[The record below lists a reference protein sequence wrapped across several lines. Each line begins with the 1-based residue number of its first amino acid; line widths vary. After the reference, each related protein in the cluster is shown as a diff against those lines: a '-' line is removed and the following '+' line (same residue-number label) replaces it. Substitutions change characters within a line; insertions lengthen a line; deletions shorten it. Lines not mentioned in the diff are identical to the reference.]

1 MSHNYGGLGR
11 SNQVIPRKQFL
22 TFSQHA
28 DVYDKCMVI
37 RILTTMV
44 KTLLSETAKG
54 TSLS

>member
-28 DVYDKCMVI
+28 DVYDKCHNGHPYSYNNGKNFTE
-37 RILTTMV
+37 RN
-44 KTLLSETAKG
+44 S
-54 TSLS
+54 